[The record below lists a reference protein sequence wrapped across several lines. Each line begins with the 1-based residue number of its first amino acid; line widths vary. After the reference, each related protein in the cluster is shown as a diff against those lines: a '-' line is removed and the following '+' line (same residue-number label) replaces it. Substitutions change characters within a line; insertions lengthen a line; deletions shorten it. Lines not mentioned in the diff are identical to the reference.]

1 MLPGASRSPAGPP
14 HRASQEISRPR
25 EVLHR
30 DIVLHD
36 CGHIVVRM
44 RQSRLLLQCIVASV
58 IVAITVWATLGAPPR
73 QTTNTSFI
81 VAWRR

>member
-1 MLPGASRSPAGPP
+1 M
-14 HRASQEISRPR
+14 
-25 EVLHR
+25 
-30 DIVLHD
+30 VLHD
-36 CGHIVVRM
+36 YGHIVVRM
-44 RQSRLLLQCIVASV
+44 RQSRLLLQCVVASV